1 MATNDPIKL
10 EGEMQD
16 DGDFVVSISKHSA
29 HVEKYIL
36 TVWHGQT
43 QLVKLRGLSL
53 AAFSVAQEVA
63 ESALASEEEDES
75 EED

>member
-1 MATNDPIKL
+1 MAANEPKL
-10 EGEMQD
+10 EGEIVD

-36 TVWHGQT
+36 TVWHGQK

-63 ESALASEEEDES
+63 ESALASDEEADES
-75 EED
+75 EEN